1 MASLSAMGQGTF
13 QKYRRSLLR
22 HLRAKRFLMRILV
35 TFAVEAEFAPWRKRH
50 DFRSFEIM
58 EGTEAYLATISGIE
72 VIVGLTGIG
81 PEAAASKT
89 CDFTW
94 GEVLDLC
101 ITTGFTGAL
110 RPEYQ
115 VADVLAA
122 REIVADE
129 KRSQLL
135 GRKVESTKRLLKI
148 AASCG
153 AKVVDRFYSSPS
165 TVRTAEDKAA
175 LKDIAD
181 AVEMESFEVLSEA
194 LAWMTEGIAVRAVS
208 DVADEDLPLDFD
220 QVVTEEGELS
230 MARLAGQIVRKP
242 SVIPALIRL
251 GKRSGEAA
259 KRLADFL
266 DSYIPALASKSEAVV
281 SKVVSAT

>member
-1 MASLSAMGQGTF
+1 
-13 QKYRRSLLR
+13 
-22 HLRAKRFLMRILV
+22 MRILV

-58 EGTEAYLATISGIE
+58 QGAEAFLATISGVE

-81 PEAAASKT
+81 PEAASRKT

-101 ITTGFTGAL
+101 ITTGFAGAL
-110 RPEYQ
+110 RAEYQ
-115 VADVLAA
+115 ISDILAA

-129 KRSQLL
+129 KRAKSL
-135 GRKVESTKRLLKI
+135 GFRIKSTPRLLAI

-153 AKVVDRFYSSPS
+153 AKIVDRFYSSPS
-165 TVRTAEDKAA
+165 TIQTVQDKAA
-175 LKDIAD
+175 FKDIAD

-194 LAWMTEGIAVRAVS
+194 LAWMTEGIAVRTIS
-208 DVADEDLPLDFD
+208 DTADEDLPLDFD
-220 QVVTEEGELS
+220 QVVTEEGGLS
-230 MARLAGQIVRKP
+230 MVRLAGQIVRKP
-242 SVIPALIRL
+242 SAIPALIRL

-259 KRLADFL
+259 MRLADFL
-266 DSYIPALASKSEAVV
+266 DTFIAALASKPATVAAGEV
-281 SKVVSAT
+281 SGA

>member
-1 MASLSAMGQGTF
+1 
-13 QKYRRSLLR
+13 
-22 HLRAKRFLMRILV
+22 MRILV

-50 DFRSFEIM
+50 EFRAFEIQ
-58 EGTEAYLATISGIE
+58 EGTEAYAATISGIE
-72 VIVGLTGIG
+72 VVVGLTGIG
-81 PEAAASKT
+81 PESAALKI
-89 CDFTW
+89 CQFTW
-94 GEVLDLC
+94 GQSLDLC
-101 ITTGFTGAL
+101 VTTGFVGAL
-110 RPEYQ
+110 RLEHH

-129 KRSQLL
+129 KRAKSL
-135 GRKVESTKRLLKI
+135 GFRIQSTPRLLTI

-165 TVRTAEDKAA
+165 TIQTVQEKAA

-208 DVADEDLPLDFD
+208 DTADEDLPLDFD
-220 QVVTEEGELS
+220 QVVTEQGELS

-242 SVIPALIRL
+242 SAIPGLIRL

-266 DSYIPALASKSEAVV
+266 DSYIAALVGKPEAVV
-281 SKVVSAT
+281 RNEVSAT

>member
-1 MASLSAMGQGTF
+1 
-13 QKYRRSLLR
+13 
-22 HLRAKRFLMRILV
+22 MRILV

-50 DFRSFEIM
+50 EFRPFEPTQGAAANI
-58 EGTEAYLATISGIE
+58 ATIAGAE

-81 PEAAASKT
+81 PEAAFSKT

-101 ITTGFTGAL
+101 ITTGFAGAL

-115 VADVLAA
+115 VADILVA

-129 KRSQLL
+129 ARA
-135 GRKVESTKRLLKI
+135 KVFGTRIKSTQRLLDA

-153 AKVVDRFYSSPS
+153 AKVVDRFYSSP
-165 TVRTAEDKAA
+165 TAIRTAQEKAA
-175 LKDIAD
+175 LGDFAD

-194 LAWMTEGIAVRAVS
+194 LAWMTEGVAVRVVS
-208 DVADEDLPLDFD
+208 DTVNEDLPLDFSR
-220 QVVTEEGELS
+220 VVNGGGEIS
-230 MARLAGQIVRKP
+230 IGRLAGQIARKP
-242 SVIPALIRL
+242 SAIPGLVRL
-251 GKRSGEAA
+251 GKRSGDAA

-266 DSYIPALASKSEAVV
+266 DGYIAALVAKPETLASKGA
-281 SKVVSAT
+281 A

>member
-1 MASLSAMGQGTF
+1 
-13 QKYRRSLLR
+13 
-22 HLRAKRFLMRILV
+22 MRILV
-35 TFAVEAEFAPWRKRH
+35 TFAVEAEFAPWRKLH
-50 DFRSFEIM
+50 DFRSFEIV
-58 EGTEAYLATISGIE
+58 EGAEAYLTTISGIE
-72 VIVGLTGIG
+72 VVVGLTGIG
-81 PEAAASKT
+81 PEAASSKT

-101 ITTGFTGAL
+101 ITTGFVGAL

-115 VADVLAA
+115 VADILAA

-129 KRSQLL
+129 KRAQQL
-135 GRKVESTKRLLKI
+135 GRKVESTQRLLRI

-165 TVRTAEDKAA
+165 TIRTAQEKAS
-175 LKDIAD
+175 LRDIAD

-220 QVVTEEGELS
+220 QLVTGEGELS

-242 SVIPALIRL
+242 SAIPGLIRL

-259 KRLADFL
+259 KKLADFL
-266 DSYIPALASKSEAVV
+266 DAFIAAVASKPSAAV
-281 SKVVSAT
+281 SKEVSAT

>member
-1 MASLSAMGQGTF
+1 
-13 QKYRRSLLR
+13 
-22 HLRAKRFLMRILV
+22 MRILV
-35 TFAVEAEFAPWRKRH
+35 TFAVDAEFAPWRKRH
-50 DFRSFEIM
+50 DFRSFEIV
-58 EGTEAYLATISGIE
+58 EETEAYLATISGIE
-72 VIVGLTGIG
+72 VIVGLTGVG

-101 ITTGFTGAL
+101 ITTGFVGGL

-115 VADVLAA
+115 IADILAA
-122 REIVADE
+122 REVVADE
-129 KRSQLL
+129 KRAKSF
-135 GRKVESTKRLLKI
+135 GIEIKSTQRLLNI

-153 AKVVDRFYSSPS
+153 AKVVERFYSSPS
-165 TVRTAEDKAA
+165 TVRTVQDKAV
-175 LKDIAD
+175 LRDIAD

-194 LAWMTEGIAVRAVS
+194 FAWMTEGIAVRAVS

-230 MARLAGQIVRKP
+230 MARLAGQIARKP
-242 SVIPALIRL
+242 SAIPGLIRL
-251 GKRSGEAA
+251 GMRSGEAA

-266 DSYIPALASKSEAVV
+266 DAYVAALANKPEAVV
-281 SKVVSAT
+281 SKEVSAT